1 MYKGERLD
9 SKEAREWLRKNEEFF
24 HLVERAFGKPYIQIP
39 TVEDPKKVSWDTLFP
54 EFARLRDIG
63 IFCVIKARFL
73 FHFKREREAIE
84 LLFNT
89 AEMGKKLME
98 SPRPAGLIGYLV
110 GNAITD
116 MSYKALRDLISK
128 SHLPPSQLL
137 SLTKRFLAGHSN
149 LESDSWKRSV
159 EMKYMVLRNMLD
171 AFLPPNPYDWSKR
184 KWSELREN
192 YIEEKSIP
200 GYLHPYFRFLYKP
213 NKTRKTFFSV
223 YNRAKENM
231 GELYKNVKFVPL
243 YQEDEFLIRENALER
258 FIIEN
263 FTPYSEFFLTLLRE
277 YLRVFNGRATA
288 CLFALKAYKEEKG
301 RLPNSLSELVPKY
314 LPKIPIDPF
323 DGKPLRYS
331 KEKGIIYCV
340 GRDLKDSGGSPTIGE
355 GAYGT
360 YEPPLLSMDDPTVKI
375 GFK

>member
-1 MYKGERLD
+1 MD

-24 HLVERAFGKPYIQIP
+24 HLVERAFRKPYIQIP

-54 EFARLRDIG
+54 ELARLRDIG

-73 FHFKREREAIE
+73 FHFKKEREAIE
-84 LLFNT
+84 LLLNT

-98 SPRPAGLIGYLV
+98 SPRPVVLIGYLV

-137 SLTKRFLAGHSN
+137 SLTRRFLAEHSN
-149 LESDSWKRSV
+149 LESDSWKKSV
-159 EMKYMVLRNMLD
+159 EMEYMVLRNMLY
-171 AFLPPNPYDWSKR
+171 AFLPLNPHSWSKR
-184 KWSELREN
+184 KWSELRKN
-192 YIEEKSIP
+192 SIEKVLIP

-213 NKTRKTFFSV
+213 NKTRKELFGI
-223 YNRAKENM
+223 YNRTKENI

-243 YQEDEFLIRENALER
+243 YQEDEFLIRENALGR

-263 FTPYSEFFLTLLRE
+263 FTPYGEFSKTLLKE
-277 YLRVFNGRATA
+277 YLRVFNAWATA
-288 CLFALKAYKEEKG
+288 CVFALKAYKEEKG
-301 RLPNSLSELVPKY
+301 HLPDSLSQLVPKY
-314 LPKIPIDPF
+314 LPKVPIDPF

-360 YEPPLLSMDDPTVKI
+360 YELPLLGMDDPTIAI

>member
-1 MYKGERLD
+1 
-9 SKEAREWLRKNEEFF
+9 
-24 HLVERAFGKPYIQIP
+24 
-39 TVEDPKKVSWDTLFP
+39 
-54 EFARLRDIG
+54 
-63 IFCVIKARFL
+63 
-73 FHFKREREAIE
+73 
-84 LLFNT
+84 
-89 AEMGKKLME
+89 MGKKLME

-137 SLTKRFLAGHSN
+137 SLTKRFLAEHAN
-149 LESDSWKRSV
+149 LENDSWKKSV
-159 EMKYMVLRNMLD
+159 KMKYMVLRNMLY
-171 AFLPPNPYDWSKR
+171 AFLPPNPHSWSKR
-184 KWSELREN
+184 KWSELRKN

-213 NKTRKTFFSV
+213 NKTRKELFTI
-223 YNRAKENM
+223 YNRIKENM

-258 FIIEN
+258 LIIEN
-263 FTPYSEFFLTLLRE
+263 FTSYSEFFYTLLKE
-277 YLRVFNGRATA
+277 YLRVFNARATA
-288 CLFALKAYKEEKG
+288 CVFALKAYKEEKG
-301 RLPNSLSELVPKY
+301 HLPDSLSELVPKY
-314 LPKIPIDPF
+314 LPQVPIDPF

-360 YEPPLLSMDDPTVKI
+360 YELPLLGMDDPTIAI